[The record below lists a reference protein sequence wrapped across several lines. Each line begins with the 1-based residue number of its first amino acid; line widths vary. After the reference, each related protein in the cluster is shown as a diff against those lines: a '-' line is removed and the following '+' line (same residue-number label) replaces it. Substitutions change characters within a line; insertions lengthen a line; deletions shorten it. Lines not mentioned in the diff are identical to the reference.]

1 MVPFIHGIIIKIMRR
16 DSKRKQTI
24 NTDIIN
30 RNYSDVI
37 LLIMMIY
44 DLILNIYNG
53 FISLQSFLPTS
64 CCLTRGRGCFDDGV
78 TEEKMEAGAGR
89 QYG

>member
-1 MVPFIHGIIIKIMRR
+1 MRR

-44 DLILNIYNG
+44 DLILNIYNS
-53 FISLQSFLPTS
+53 FISLQSFFLTS
-64 CCLTRGRGCFDDGV
+64 CCFGKGCLDGV
-78 TEEKMEAGAGR
+78 SVAKMEGGDDR
-89 QYG
+89 KYG